1 MKGYLKRLVLGV
13 TRPMP
18 SVHPLVGS
26 VYAPFQHIDSGANQK
41 EGDRANQIP
50 AGAAEVVAAVR
61 PAARLPELLAP
72 QMQDRIELQQETVR
86 EKSLI
91 PPKAQAANE
100 SRAPEET
107 TSTRVP
113 LMAPGQAIASRP
125 APLLEP
131 RTTGPQPAE
140 NSLSRKVS
148 PSAQANSSLRD
159 EAPDRKPAPVSDI
172 RPAPAS
178 VKSEIPVPA
187 DEIPPRSQRPQA
199 RNAELQKGA
208 QQEPPVPEKRV
219 YQPIMGTGD
228 GSQFTKPGISRTDM
242 NALAVASAK
251 TDRSDSSR
259 RHATTE
265 RDEIRIHI
273 GRIEVTAVPPTPV
286 RPVAPTPRRGLNLQ
300 EYLKRSDR
308 RAL

>member
-26 VYAPFQHIDSGANQK
+26 VYAPFQHLDPGANQK
-41 EGDRANQIP
+41 EGDHANQIP
-50 AGAAEVVAAVR
+50 AAAAEIVAAVR
-61 PAARLPELLAP
+61 PAARPPELLAP
-72 QMQDRIELQQETVR
+72 QTQDRIELQQETVR
-86 EKSLI
+86 EKSVI

-100 SRAPEET
+100 SRAQEET

-140 NSLSRKVS
+140 NSLSRKVTL
-148 PSAQANSSLRD
+148 SAQANSSLRE

-178 VKSEIPVPA
+178 AKSEIPVPA
-187 DEIPPRSQRPQA
+187 GEILPRSQRPRA
-199 RNAELQKGA
+199 RNGELQKGA
-208 QQEPPVPEKRV
+208 QQEPPAPEKRA
-219 YQPIMGTGD
+219 YQPIMGTSE
-228 GSQFTKPGISRTDM
+228 GSQFTKPGVSRTDM
-242 NALAVASAK
+242 NALAVASAR
-251 TDRSDSSR
+251 TDRSDSFR

-265 RDEIRIHI
+265 RDEILIHI
-273 GRIEVTAVPPTPV
+273 GRIEVIAVPPTPA
-286 RPVAPTPRRGLNLQ
+286 RPAAPTPRRGLNLQ

-308 RAL
+308 RLL